1 MLHTKIDSR
10 SEVAP
15 RLWFA
20 DPSDPS
26 ADLTS
31 WWVPQVRELVLFI
44 FLCSV
49 SSMGLAQSESL
60 VNAAQ
65 MSMWVNKLIE
75 SNQVENWA
83 FSSFNKNLDW
93 VKQAGSRNIKSVQ
106 GGINFFIY
114 LKGCRDSTFERIW
127 ISVAK
132 KLWPLSG
139 CQGLKGA
146 WRLGQWDQFSTIQVS
161 VNKQC

>member
-1 MLHTKIDSR
+1 MLHTKADSR

-15 RLWFA
+15 RLWSA
-20 DPSDPS
+20 DPSDSSLAGEFPKWERW
-26 ADLTS
+26 S
-31 WWVPQVRELVLFI
+31 WAM
-44 FLCSV
+44 
-49 SSMGLAQSESL
+49 SSMGLAESELSKCRAGEY
-60 VNAAQ
+60 VSGQ
-65 MSMWVNKLIE
+65 FIE
-75 SNQVENWA
+75 SNQVENWV
-83 FSSFNKNLDW
+83 FCSVNKNLDW

-106 GGINFFIY
+106 GGKFFFFH
-114 LKGCRDSTFERIW
+114 LQGCRGSTFERIW

-146 WRLGQWDQFSTIQVS
+146 WCLGQWDQYSTIQVS

>member
-1 MLHTKIDSR
+1 MLHTKADSR

-15 RLWFA
+15 RLWSA
-20 DPSDPS
+20 DPSDSSLAGEFPKWERW
-26 ADLTS
+26 S
-31 WWVPQVRELVLFI
+31 WA
-44 FLCSV
+44 V
-49 SSMGLAQSESL
+49 SSMGLAVCELSKCC
-60 VNAAQ
+60 AG
-65 MSMWVNKLIE
+65 MWVSSL
-75 SNQVENWA
+75 SNQIRLKTERSVVSIRTLTEW
-83 FSSFNKNLDW
+83 SKLKGETSNLYRG
-93 VKQAGSRNIKSVQ
+93 V
-106 GGINFFIY
+106 NFFIH

-146 WRLGQWDQFSTIQVS
+146 WCLGQWDQYSTIQVS